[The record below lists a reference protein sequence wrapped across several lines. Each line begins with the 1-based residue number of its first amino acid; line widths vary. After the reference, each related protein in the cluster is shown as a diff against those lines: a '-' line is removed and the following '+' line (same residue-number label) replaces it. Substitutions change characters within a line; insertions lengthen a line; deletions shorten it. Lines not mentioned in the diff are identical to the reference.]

1 MRESDILYRAI
12 ENLELETGASI
23 EVTEQPLNN
32 GRKWDALIKIK
43 AGVVQEKFK
52 VEVKYQVHQANMSS
66 LVGLLQNE
74 GILIAHHISQP
85 GKDLLEKKGINYL
98 DIAGNCYIKS
108 NRGLFWKIK
117 NKRAPKIDVINK
129 HQAFHKNG
137 VKLIFALMI
146 DEKLINKPYRVQ
158 AEVANISASTVGG
171 IHKDL
176 KEAKFL
182 FQLNKETKQ
191 LGNKKELLS
200 QWVQAYHQKLKPKL
214 FRERY
219 RALKNGG
226 SWQHKDL
233 GNIAFWGGEPAADML
248 TNFLHPEDF
257 TLYTNL
263 DRRELTN
270 QLKLFPSPD
279 GEIEVYSLFWK
290 LENDLMVNTAK
301 KTVHPLL
308 VYADLLGTGD
318 NRNYETA
325 MKIYE
330 RYLEDIFN

>member
-1 MRESDILYRAI
+1 
-12 ENLELETGASI
+12 
-23 EVTEQPLNN
+23 
-32 GRKWDALIKIK
+32 
-43 AGVVQEKFK
+43 
-52 VEVKYQVHQANMSS
+52 
-66 LVGLLQNE
+66 LLQNE

-98 DIAGNCYIKS
+98 DIAGNCFIKS
-108 NRGLFWKIK
+108 SQGLFWKIN
-117 NKRAPKIDVINK
+117 NKRAPKIEAVNK
-129 HQAFHKNG
+129 HRAFHKNG

-146 DEKLINKPYRVQ
+146 DEALINQPYRVQ
-158 AEVANISASTVGG
+158 AEVANISSSTVGA

-176 KEAKFL
+176 QKAKFL

-191 LGNKKELLS
+191 LGNKQELLS

-219 RALKNGG
+219 RLLKGG
-226 SWQHKDL
+226 TENWQKTDL
-233 GNIAFWGGEPAADML
+233 GNFAFWGGEPAADVL
-248 TNFLHPEDF
+248 TNFLHPEDL

-263 DRRELTN
+263 DRRQLIK
-270 QLKLFPSPD
+270 QLKLIPD
-279 GEIEVYSLFWK
+279 SNGGVEVYSLFWK
-290 LENDLMVNTAK
+290 LENDLMVNTAQ

-330 RYLEDIFN
+330 RYLKDIFE